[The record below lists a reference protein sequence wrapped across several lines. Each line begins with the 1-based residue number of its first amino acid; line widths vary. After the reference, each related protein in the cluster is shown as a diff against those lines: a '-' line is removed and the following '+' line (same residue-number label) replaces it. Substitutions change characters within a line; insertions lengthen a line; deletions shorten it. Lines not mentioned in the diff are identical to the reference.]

1 MVTYR
6 RITVA
11 KLFVTK
17 LKYGAA
23 SSILILDFDPAF
35 NKFKVFK
42 RVEVPRS
49 EYTYDNAVNKIVE
62 LNQIYNP
69 SYIYVDRGSG
79 EYQLERLH
87 IIGEQNP
94 KSGLKAKVKG

>member
-1 MVTYR
+1 M
-6 RITVA
+6 A
-11 KLFVTK
+11 L
-17 LKYGAA
+17 
-23 SSILILDFDPAF
+23 

-62 LNQIYNP
+62 LNEIYNP

-79 EYQLERLH
+79 EIQIYC
-87 IIGEQNP
+87 IP
-94 KSGLKAKVKG
+94 CVY

>member
-1 MVTYR
+1 M
-6 RITVA
+6 
-11 KLFVTK
+11 
-17 LKYGAA
+17 
-23 SSILILDFDPAF
+23 ILDYDVAL

-62 LNQIYNP
+62 LNEIYNP

-87 IIGEQNP
+87 IIGEENP
-94 KSGLKAKVKG
+94 ASGLKAKVKG

>member
-79 EYQLERLH
+79 EMKFYSYNSIYNKFAPLFSNE
-87 IIGEQNP
+87 
-94 KSGLKAKVKG
+94 